1 MTRFLLVLL
10 MLGLLALAVAGACL
24 TAIRGE
30 RPAILSRRPHA
41 FA

>member
-10 MLGLLALAVAGACL
+10 LLGLLVLAVAGACL

-30 RPAILSRRPHA
+30 RPVILSRRSPA
-41 FA
+41 IA

>member
-10 MLGLLALAVAGACL
+10 LLGLLVLAVAGACL
-24 TAIRGE
+24 TAIRGK